1 MNDDITAED
10 IFAAIGI
17 IVARL
22 LKPDQHLTLHE
33 IISAL
38 HAMGEDPHAPATRAC
53 CARAIRMLSQQM
65 H

>member
-1 MNDDITAED
+1 MNDDTTAED

-17 IVARL
+17 VVARL

-38 HAMGEDPHAPATRAC
+38 HAMGEEPHSPATRAC
-53 CARAIRMLSQQM
+53 CARAVRMLSQQM